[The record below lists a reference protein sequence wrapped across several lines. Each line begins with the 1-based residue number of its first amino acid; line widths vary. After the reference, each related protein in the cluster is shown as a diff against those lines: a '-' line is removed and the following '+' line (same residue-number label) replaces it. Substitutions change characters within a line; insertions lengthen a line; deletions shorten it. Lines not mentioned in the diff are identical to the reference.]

1 MDGRTTIRVYGALF
15 SAMLIWGFSFLAI
28 KDAVGTIPILSLSF
42 ARFAIATFALGLL
55 TLARRRLAVSRR
67 NLLRLA
73 GLTVLSP
80 VGYFLFET
88 YGISMTQASHA
99 SILIAAIPIVVY
111 LIAFAR
117 RQESV
122 TWKKTA
128 GILLAFA
135 GIVVIISS
143 SPTEAG
149 ASLVGDLLILGA
161 VLCAAAR
168 TTLIVDALKH
178 ISPLQLTFYQFFFSL
193 FIFGPSAA
201 IEGFSWIGEMTPLLW
216 AEVLFLGVGCSAVA
230 FLGMHYALSRLTATR
245 VAVSANTVPLV
256 TLFAEAILLG
266 VALTPLKLIGT
277 LLTIVGVVIT
287 QHGAPPLETSRLT
300 VRGA

>member
-1 MDGRTTIRVYGALF
+1 MKPTSAIRVYGALL
-15 SAMLIWGFSFLAI
+15 SAMAIWGFSFLAI

-42 ARFAIATFALGLL
+42 ARFAIATVALGLL
-55 TLARRRLAVSRR
+55 ALARGRLGLSRS
-67 NLLRLA
+67 NLLRVG
-73 GLTVLSP
+73 GLTLLSP

-117 RQESV
+117 RQEPV
-122 TWKKTA
+122 TWRKTS
-128 GILLAFA
+128 GILLAFV
-135 GIVVIISS
+135 GVVVIIAS
-143 SPTEAG
+143 SPSEAG

-161 VLCAAAR
+161 VLCAALR
-168 TTLIVDALKH
+168 TTLIVDVLKR
-178 ISPLQLTFYQFFFSL
+178 ISPLQLTFYQFFLSL
-193 FIFGPSAA
+193 FVFGPCVA
-201 IEGFSWIGEMTPLLW
+201 IDGFGWVGEMTSLLW

-230 FLGMHYALSRLTATR
+230 FLAMHFALSRLTATR

-256 TLFAEAILLG
+256 TLFAEAMLFG

-277 LLTIVGVVIT
+277 VLTIVGVVTT
-287 QHGAPPLETSRLT
+287 QLGTPPRETPSPTL
-300 VRGA
+300 RGA